1 MLIGDILLAHGLVTP
16 EDIKIAIHRQKEN
29 GGRLGDNLVALG
41 VMTQEQLDKAI
52 YEAPQAPKSIEDTGI
67 PTANLLR
74 LMLKLIYMNS
84 LETASQI
91 SGSIKL
97 PIGVVNRLIQEAGNR
112 KFLESL
118 GNTDQSTFSETRYL
132 MTEMGKRFAIESLDQ
147 NQYVGPAPVSLE
159 AYQARIGQQKI
170 TNERVEQSKI
180 AESFENLV
188 ITDDF
193 VRRLGPGVNAGKS
206 ILLYGPPGNGKTTVA
221 EKVAAIFANVIYVP
235 YCFEVDGQ
243 IIKVFDPAIHI
254 PVLEKEPK
262 RKASAGLRREEF
274 DGRWVPCER
283 PVVITGGEL
292 TLEMLD
298 LSFNSHAKYYEA
310 PLHVKASNG
319 TFIIDDFGRQLV
331 SPEDLLNRWIVPLE
345 NRIDYLKL
353 HTGKSFSLPFDELVI
368 FSTNL
373 SPDDLMDP
381 AFLRRIPYKLETVGP
396 NKEQYFEI
404 FRMVGASRGLDI
416 TDDVLDMVIEEL
428 QVKNRFDLACYQPK
442 FIIDQIIAACKY
454 EGSEPYVSKELV
466 TDALKN
472 LYTSSAKGVG
482 KTAARSA
489 SSKETDPKAQ
499 VAAVL

>member
-1 MLIGDILLAHGLVTP
+1 MLIGDILLAQNLVTP
-16 EDIKIAIHRQKEN
+16 EDIKIALHRQKEN
-29 GGRLGDNLVALG
+29 GGRLGENLVALG
-41 VMTQEQLDKAI
+41 ALTQEQLDRAI
-52 YEAPQAPKSIEDTGI
+52 YEAPRAPKTIEDTGI
-67 PTANLLR
+67 PSGNLLR
-74 LMLKLIYMNS
+74 IILKLMYANT
-84 LETASQI
+84 LETASEL
-91 SGSIKL
+91 SAAIKL
-97 PIGVVNRLIQEAGNR
+97 PIGVVNRLIQEAGDR

-118 GNTDQSTFSETRYL
+118 GNTDQSTFSETRYV
-132 MTEMGKRFAIESLDQ
+132 MTEAGKRFTIEALEQ
-147 NQYVGPAPVSLE
+147 NQYVGPAPVSLTD
-159 AYQARIGQQKI
+159 YQARINQQKI
-170 TNERVEQSKI
+170 TNERVEQAKI
-180 AESFENLV
+180 EKSFENLI

-221 EKVAAIFANVIYVP
+221 EKVAEIFANVIYVP

-243 IIKVFDPAIHI
+243 IIKVFDPAIHQ
-254 PVLEKEPK
+254 PK
-262 RKASAGLRREEF
+262 FGSENDKKKNSGLRREEF

-298 LSFNSHAKYYEA
+298 LSFNAHARYYEA

-345 NRIDYLKL
+345 SRVDYLKL

-396 NKEQYFEI
+396 SREQYFEI
-404 FRMVGASRGLDI
+404 FKMVGKDRGLEI
-416 TDDVLDMVIEEL
+416 TEEVLDTVIEEL
-428 QVKNRFDLACYQPK
+428 QVNNSFDLACYQPK
-442 FIIDQIIAACKY
+442 SIIEQIISACKY
-454 EGSEPYVSKELV
+454 QGSDPYISKELV
-466 TDALKN
+466 VDALKN
-472 LYTSSAKGVG
+472 LYTSSAKGAG
-482 KTAARSA
+482 KTAAKST
-489 SSKETDPKAQ
+489 SKDQSKPA
-499 VAAVL
+499 VAAV

>member
-1 MLIGDILLAHGLVTP
+1 MLIGDILLAHDLVTP
-16 EDIKIAIHRQKEN
+16 EDIKIALHRQKEN

-41 VMTQEQLDKAI
+41 AMTQEQLDRAI
-52 YEAPQAPKSIEDTGI
+52 YEAPRAPKTIEDTGI
-67 PTANLLR
+67 PNGNLLR
-74 LMLKLIYMNS
+74 ILLKLMYTNT
-84 LETASQI
+84 LETASEL
-91 SGSIKL
+91 SAAIKL
-97 PIGVVNRLIQEAGNR
+97 PIGVVNRLIQEAGDR

-118 GNTDQSTFSETRYL
+118 GNTDQSTFSETRYI
-132 MTEMGKRFAIESLDQ
+132 MTEAGKRFAIEALEQ
-147 NQYVGPAPVSLE
+147 NQYVGPAPISLND
-159 AYQARIGQQKI
+159 YQERINQQKI
-170 TNERVEQSKI
+170 TNERVEQEKI
-180 AESFENLV
+180 EKSFENL
-188 ITDDF
+188 IISDDF

-221 EKVAAIFANVIYVP
+221 EKVAEIFSNVIYVP

-243 IIKVFDPAIHI
+243 IIKVFDPAIHK
-254 PVLEKEPK
+254 PKFTKELDK
-262 RKASAGLRREEF
+262 KKNSGLRREEF

-298 LSFNSHAKYYEA
+298 LSFNAHAKYYEA

-345 NRIDYLKL
+345 SRVDFLKL

-396 NKEQYFEI
+396 TRDQYFQI
-404 FRMVGASRGLDI
+404 FKMVGKSRGLEFTEEI
-416 TDDVLDMVIEEL
+416 LDTIIEEL
-428 QVKNRFDLACYQPK
+428 QVNNSFDLACYQPK
-442 FIIDQIIAACKY
+442 FIVEQIIAACKY
-454 EGSEPYVSKELV
+454 QGADPYVSRELV
-466 TDALKN
+466 VDALKN
-472 LYTSSAKGVG
+472 LYTSSAKGAG
-482 KTAARSA
+482 KTAAKSGGGDRSKPA
-489 SSKETDPKAQ
+489 
-499 VAAVL
+499 VAAI

>member
-1 MLIGDILLAHGLVTP
+1 MLIGDILLAHNLVTP
-16 EDIKIAIHRQKEN
+16 EDINIAIHRQKEN

-41 VMTQEQLDKAI
+41 ALTREQLDKAI
-52 YEAPQAPKSIEDTGI
+52 YEAPPAPKSVEDTGI
-67 PTANLLR
+67 PLANLMR
-74 LMLKLIYMNS
+74 IFFKLIYVNS
-84 LETASQI
+84 LETASEI
-91 SGSIKL
+91 SGAIKL
-97 PIGVVNRLIQEAGNR
+97 PIGVVNRIIQEAGNR

-118 GNTDQSTFSETRYL
+118 GNTDQSTFSETRYV
-132 MTEMGKRFAIESLDQ
+132 MTESGKRYAIESLEQ
-147 NQYVGPAPVSLE
+147 NQYIGPAPVSLT
-159 AYQARIGQQKI
+159 AYQVRIRQQKI
-170 TNERVEQSKI
+170 TNERVEKAKI
-180 AESFENLV
+180 EESFENL
-188 ITDDF
+188 IIADDF

-243 IIKVFDPAIHI
+243 IIKVFDPSIHT

-262 RKASAGLRREEF
+262 KKSGAGLRREEF
-274 DGRWVPCER
+274 DGRWIPCER

-298 LSFNSHAKYYEA
+298 LSFNAHAKYYEA

-345 NRIDYLKL
+345 SRVDFLKL

-396 NKEQYFEI
+396 SKEQYFEI
-404 FRMVGASRGLDI
+404 FRMVGAAKGLDI
-416 TDDVLDMVIEEL
+416 SDELFEMVIDEL
-428 QVKNRFDLACYQPK
+428 QVKNKFDLACYQPK

-454 EGSEPYVSKELV
+454 QGTEPYIDQELV
-466 TDALKN
+466 IDALKN
-472 LYTSSAKGVG
+472 LYTSTAKGAS
-482 KTAARSA
+482 KTAAKSGNKD
-489 SSKETDPKAQ
+489 SQKSI
-499 VAAVL
+499 VAAI

>member
-1 MLIGDILLAHGLVTP
+1 MLIGDILLAQNLVTP

-29 GGRLGDNLVALG
+29 GGRLGENLVALG
-41 VMTQEQLDKAI
+41 ALTQEQLDRAI
-52 YEAPQAPKSIEDTGI
+52 YEAPHAPKTIEDTGI

-74 LMLKLIYMNS
+74 LLFKLIYVNS
-84 LETASQI
+84 LATASEL
-91 SGSIKL
+91 SGAIKL
-97 PIGVVNRLIQEAGNR
+97 PIGVVNRLIQEAADR
-112 KFLESL
+112 KFIESL
-118 GNTDQSTFSETRYL
+118 GNTDQSTFSETRYV
-132 MTEMGKRFAIESLDQ
+132 MTESGKRYAIESLEQ
-147 NQYVGPAPVSLE
+147 NQYVGPAPVSLKS
-159 AYQARIGQQKI
+159 YQGRIHQQKI

-180 AESFENLV
+180 EESFKNLV
-188 ITDDF
+188 ITEDF

-243 IIKVFDPAIHI
+243 IIKVFDPAIHKPI
-254 PVLEKEPK
+254 LGKEFTK
-262 RKASAGLRREEF
+262 KTSAGLRREEF

-283 PVVITGGEL
+283 PIIITGGEL

-298 LSFNSHAKYYEA
+298 LSFNPHAKYYEA

-345 NRIDYLKL
+345 SRIDYLKL

-396 NKEQYFEI
+396 SKEQYFEI
-404 FRMVGASRGLDI
+404 FKMVGSARGLEI
-416 TDDVLDMVIEEL
+416 TEEVLGIVIEEL
-428 QVKNRFDLACYQPK
+428 QVKNSFDLACYQPK
-442 FIIDQIIAACKY
+442 FIVDQIIAACKY
-454 EGSEPYVSKELV
+454 QGKDPYVSQELV
-466 TDALKN
+466 VDALKN
-472 LYTSSAKGVG
+472 LYTSSAKGAT
-482 KTAARSA
+482 KAAANSRTTGP
-489 SSKETDPKAQ
+489 SKPL
-499 VAAVL
+499 AAAG